1 MCGLAGFFSP
11 QGFHQAAA
19 AAVVTRM
26 RGTLVHRGPD
36 DAGSWLDGD
45 AGIALAHR
53 RLSILDLSPAGH
65 QPMQSTSGRFVL
77 VFNGE
82 VYNHLDIRRKLEEA
96 RQVPTGWRGHSDTE
110 TLLAAIEQWG
120 LEQALRQ
127 CVGMFALALWDRQ
140 ERALALARDR
150 MGEKPLFYGWQG
162 NVLLFGSEL
171 KALRAHPK
179 FRSEIERN
187 ALPAYLRHGYIPAPW
202 SIWQGIRKLTPG
214 CVVRFGG
221 GDLGTLPEPKPYWSL
236 ADAIAAGKAD
246 PFRGSDKD
254 AIDQLERQLRD
265 AVAGQMVADVPLGA
279 FLSGGI
285 DSSTVVALMQAQ
297 SSRPV
302 KTFTIGFSE
311 AGYNEAEHARAVAR
325 HLGTEHTELY
335 VDAAQAMALISDL
348 PTIYDEPFGDS
359 SAIPTH
365 LVSRLAR
372 QHVAVSL
379 SGDGGDELF
388 GGYGRYF
395 NQKGVLI
402 WRAARALPAPLRALA
417 VSLLRSGSFLLLD
430 DVLNAINCAL
440 RRPVGRSLSARANL
454 IAVLANCVSREDF
467 YTAMTSQWHQ
477 PPVASLGE
485 SSDWM
490 RPAQHLGLLSN
501 PVERMMLTDSLTY
514 LPDDILAK
522 VDRAAMA
529 VSLETRVPMLDHRVV
544 ELAWRLPY
552 EMKVHDGHGKWL
564 LRQVLYRH
572 VPREIVDRP
581 KMGFGVPIG
590 EWLRGPLRDWA
601 EDLLDESKLT
611 SQGLFDPKPIRARW
625 KQHIEGQQNW
635 RDSLWL
641 VLMFQSW
648 LKESELTLP

>member
-1 MCGLAGFFSP
+1 MSP
-11 QGFHQAAA
+11 QGFHQADAA
-19 AAVVTRM
+19 AMVTRM
-26 RGTLVHRGPD
+26 RDTLAHRGPD
-36 DAGSWLDGD
+36 DAGSWLDGE

-65 QPMQSTSGRFVL
+65 QPMQSISGRFVL

-82 VYNHLDIRRKLEEA
+82 VYNHLDIRRKLEKA
-96 RQVPTGWRGHSDTE
+96 YQGPTGWRGHSDTE

-120 LEQALRQ
+120 LEQTLQQ
-127 CVGMFALALWDRQ
+127 CVGMFALALWDRH
-140 ERALALARDR
+140 ERALSLARDR

-162 NVLLFGSEL
+162 DVLLFGSEL

-202 SIWQGIRKLTPG
+202 SIWRGIRKLTPG

-221 GDLGTLPEPKPYWSL
+221 GDLGMLPEPKPYWSL
-236 ADAIAAGKAD
+236 ADAIVAGKAD

-254 AIDQLERQLRD
+254 AIDELERQLRG

-297 SSRPV
+297 SRRPV

-311 AGYNEAEHARAVAR
+311 AGYNEAEHARAVAK

-335 VDAAQAMALISDL
+335 VDASQAMAVIPDL
-348 PTIYDEPFGDS
+348 PSMYDEPFGDS

-365 LVSRLAR
+365 LVSHLAR
-372 QHVAVSL
+372 EHVAVSL

-395 NQKGVLI
+395 DHKGERI
-402 WRAARALPAPLRALA
+402 WRASRSLPAPMRALA
-417 VSLLRSGSFLLLD
+417 VSLVRSGVFSLAD
-430 DVLNAINCAL
+430 DAL
-440 RRPVGRSLSARANL
+440 HVVGRKLHRPNRRSLSAKTDL
-454 IAVLANCVSREDF
+454 IAALAGCPTQDDYYRV
-467 YTAMTSQWHQ
+467 MMSQWQ
-477 PPVASLGE
+477 SPPVVHQSEASDSR
-485 SSDWM
+485 SS
-490 RPAQHLGLLSN
+490 AQHVHLPTNL
-501 PVERMMLTDSLTY
+501 VERMMFTDSLTY

-544 ELAWRLPY
+544 ELVWRLPY
-552 EMKVHDGHGKWL
+552 EMKVRGGQTKWL

-572 VPREIVDRP
+572 VPRTIIDRP
-581 KMGFGVPIG
+581 KMGFAVPIS
-590 EWLRGPLRDWA
+590 EWLRGPLRNWA
-601 EDLLDESKLT
+601 DDLLNESKLT

-625 KQHIEGQQNW
+625 QQHVEGRHNW

-641 VLMFQSW
+641 VLMFQAW
-648 LKESELTLP
+648 LKTAEAEN

>member
-1 MCGLAGFFSP
+1 MCGLAGFLFP
-11 QGFHQAAA
+11 QGFHQADA

-26 RGTLVHRGPD
+26 RDTLAHRGPD
-36 DAGSWLDGD
+36 DAGSWLDGG

-82 VYNHLDIRRKLEEA
+82 VYNHLDIRRKLEKA
-96 RQVPTGWRGHSDTE
+96 GQGSTRWRGHSDTE
-110 TLLAAIEQWG
+110 TLLAAIEQSG
-120 LEQALRQ
+120 LEQTLRQ

-140 ERALALARDR
+140 ERELALARDR
-150 MGEKPLFYGWQG
+150 MGEKPLFYGWHG
-162 NVLLFGSEL
+162 DVLLFGSEL

-187 ALPAYLRHGYIPAPW
+187 AVPAYLRHGYIPAPW

-236 ADAIAAGKAD
+236 ADAIAAGKTD

-254 AIDQLERQLRD
+254 AIDELERQLRD
-265 AVAGQMVADVPLGA
+265 AIAGQMVADVPLGA

-335 VDAAQAMALISDL
+335 VDAAQARAVIPDL
-348 PTIYDEPFGDS
+348 PSMYDEPFGDS

-365 LVSRLAR
+365 LVSHLAR

-395 NQKGVLI
+395 NHTGERI
-402 WRAARALPAPLRALA
+402 WRATRSLPVPLRALA
-417 VSLLRSGSFLLLD
+417 VSLVRSGVFSLAD
-430 DVLNAINCAL
+430 DALHAIGRPL
-440 RRPVGRSLSARANL
+440 RRPNRRSLSAKTDL
-454 IAVLANCVSREDF
+454 IAALAGCQTQDDYYRV
-467 YTAMTSQWHQ
+467 MMSQWQ
-477 PPVASLGE
+477 SPPVVHQSEASDSR
-485 SSDWM
+485 SSA
-490 RPAQHLGLLSN
+490 RHVHPLTNL
-501 PVERMMLTDSLTY
+501 VERMMFTDSLTY

-529 VSLETRVPMLDHRVV
+529 VSLETRVPILDHRVV

-552 EMKVHDGHGKWL
+552 EMKVRHGQGKWA

-572 VPREIVDRP
+572 VPPALIERP
-581 KMGFGVPIG
+581 KMGFGVPVDQ
-590 EWLRGPLRDWA
+590 WLRGPLRGWA
-601 EDLLDESKLT
+601 EDLLSEDRLVA
-611 SQGLFDPKPIRARW
+611 QGFLDPRPIRRRW
-625 KQHIEGQQNW
+625 HQHVIGRDNW

-641 VLMFQSW
+641 VLMWQAW
-648 LKESELTLP
+648 MQANQVAQ

>member
-1 MCGLAGFFSP
+1 MCGLAGFFSS
-11 QGFHQAAA
+11 QGFHLADAS
-19 AAVVTRM
+19 AVMARM
-26 RGTLVHRGPD
+26 GNTLAHRGPD

-45 AGIALAHR
+45 AGIALVHR

-65 QPMQSTSGRFVL
+65 QPMQSISGRFVL

-82 VYNHLDIRRKLEEA
+82 VYNHLDIRQKLEKA
-96 RQVPTGWRGHSDTE
+96 HQAPTGWRGHSDTE

-120 LEQALRQ
+120 LEQTLRQ

-162 NVLLFGSEL
+162 DVLLFGSEL
-171 KALRAHPK
+171 KTLRAHPK

-214 CVVRFGG
+214 CTVRFWSGNL
-221 GDLGTLPEPKPYWSL
+221 DVLQEPKPYWSL
-236 ADAIAAGKAD
+236 ADTVAAGKAD

-254 AIDQLERQLRD
+254 AIDELERKLRG
-265 AVAGQMVADVPLGA
+265 AVAGQMVADVQLGA

-297 SSRPV
+297 SSRPI

-311 AGYNEAEHARAVAR
+311 AGYNEAEHARAVAK

-335 VDAAQAMALISDL
+335 VDAAQARAVIPDL
-348 PTIYDEPFGDS
+348 PSMYDEPFGDS

-365 LVSRLAR
+365 LVSQLAR
-372 QHVAVSL
+372 QRVAVSL

-395 NQKGVLI
+395 NQKGEHL
-402 WRAARALPAPLRALA
+402 WRAIRSLPAPLRALT
-417 VSLLRSGSFLLLD
+417 VCLVRSNVFSLADDALLTVGRTLG
-430 DVLNAINCAL
+430 
-440 RRPVGRSLSARANL
+440 RPLVRSLSAKTDLIAALARCRTQDDYYRVMMSQWQSAPVVHHGEPYEGHLSLQHPHLRTNL
-454 IAVLANCVSREDF
+454 I
-467 YTAMTSQWHQ
+467 
-477 PPVASLGE
+477 
-485 SSDWM
+485 
-490 RPAQHLGLLSN
+490 
-501 PVERMMLTDSLTY
+501 ERMMFTDSLTY

-522 VDRAAMA
+522 LDRAAMA

-552 EMKVHDGHGKWL
+552 QMKVRDGQGKWA
-564 LRQVLYRH
+564 LRQVLYRY
-572 VPREIVDRP
+572 VPSALIDRP
-581 KMGFGVPIG
+581 KMGFGVPVG
-590 EWLRGPLRDWA
+590 EWLRGPLREWA
-601 EDLLDESKLT
+601 EDMLDESKLT
-611 SQGLFDPKPIRARW
+611 SQGLLDPRPIRMRW
-625 KQHIEGQQNW
+625 KQHISGAQNC

-641 VLMFQSW
+641 VLMFQAW
-648 LKESELTLP
+648 LQTVET

>member
-11 QGFHQAAA
+11 QGFHQAEA

-26 RGTLVHRGPD
+26 RDSLAHRGPD
-36 DAGSWLDGD
+36 DAGSWLEGG

-65 QPMQSTSGRFVL
+65 QPMQSISGRFVL

-82 VYNHLDIRRKLEEA
+82 VYNHLDIRRKLEKA
-96 RQVPTGWRGHSDTE
+96 GQGPTGWRGHSDTE

-120 LEQALRQ
+120 LEQTLRQ

-140 ERALALARDR
+140 ERALSLARDR

-162 NVLLFGSEL
+162 DVLLFGSEL

-179 FRSEIERN
+179 FRSEIDRN

-202 SIWQGIRKLTPG
+202 SIWRGIRKLTPG

-221 GDLGTLPEPKPYWSL
+221 GDLGMLPEPKPYWSL
-236 ADAIAAGKAD
+236 ADAVAVGKAD

-254 AIDQLERQLRD
+254 AIDELERQLRG

-311 AGYNEAEHARAVAR
+311 ADYNEAEHARAVAK

-335 VDAAQAMALISDL
+335 VDAAQARAVIPNLQSM
-348 PTIYDEPFGDS
+348 YDEPFGDS

-365 LVSRLAR
+365 LVSHLAR

-395 NQKGVLI
+395 NHKGERI
-402 WRAARALPAPLRALA
+402 WRASRSLPAPLRALA
-417 VSLLRSGSFLLLD
+417 VSLVRSGVFSLAD
-430 DVLNAINCAL
+430 DALHVLGRPL
-440 RRPVGRSLSARANL
+440 RRPNRRSLSAKTDL
-454 IAVLANCVSREDF
+454 IAALAGCPTQDDYYRV
-467 YTAMTSQWHQ
+467 MMSQWQ
-477 PPVASLGE
+477 SPPVLHQSEASDSR
-485 SSDWM
+485 SS
-490 RPAQHLGLLSN
+490 AQLLHLPTNL
-501 PVERMMLTDSLTY
+501 VERMMITDSLTY

-529 VSLETRVPMLDHRVV
+529 VSLETRVPMLDHRVL
-544 ELAWRLPY
+544 ELVWRLPY
-552 EMKVHDGHGKWL
+552 EMKVRDGQKKWL

-572 VPREIVDRP
+572 VPRTIIDRP

-590 EWLRGPLRDWA
+590 EWLRGPLRNWA
-601 EDLLDESKLT
+601 EDLLNESKLT

-625 KQHIEGQQNW
+625 QQHVEGRQNW

-641 VLMFQSW
+641 VLMFQAW
-648 LKESELTLP
+648 LKTAEAEN

>member
-1 MCGLAGFFSP
+1 MCGLAGFLSP
-11 QGFHQAAA
+11 SGFHQADA

-26 RGTLVHRGPD
+26 RDTLAHRGPD
-36 DAGSWLDGD
+36 DAGSWLDGE
-45 AGIALAHR
+45 AGIALTHR

-65 QPMQSTSGRFVL
+65 QPMQSTSGRFML
-77 VFNGE
+77 IFNGE
-82 VYNHLDIRRKLEEA
+82 VYNHLDIRRKLEKLSHG
-96 RQVPTGWRGHSDTE
+96 PTQWRGHSDTE

-120 LEQALRQ
+120 LEQTLKQ

-140 ERALALARDR
+140 ERALSLARDR

-162 NVLLFGSEL
+162 DVLLFGSEL

-187 ALPAYLRHGYIPAPW
+187 ALPAYLRHGYIPAPC
-202 SIWQGIRKLTPG
+202 SIWRGIRKLTPG

-221 GDLGTLPEPKPYWSL
+221 GDLGMLPEPKPYWSL
-236 ADAIAAGKAD
+236 VNSIAAGKAD

-254 AIDQLERQLRD
+254 AIDALEWHLRD

-311 AGYNEAEHARAVAR
+311 AGYNEAEHARAVAK
-325 HLGTEHTELY
+325 HLGTEHTEFY
-335 VDAAQAMALISDL
+335 VDAAQARAVIPDL
-348 PTIYDEPFGDS
+348 TFMYDEPFGDS

-365 LVSRLAR
+365 LVSKLAR
-372 QHVAVSL
+372 KYVAVSL

-395 NQKGVLI
+395 NNKGERI

-417 VSLLRSGSFLLLD
+417 VSLVRSGSFLVLD
-430 DVLNAINCAL
+430 DVLKAINSAL
-440 RRPVGRSLSARANL
+440 RRPVRQSLGARANL
-454 IAVLANCVSREDF
+454 VASLANCVSREDF
-467 YTAMTSQWHQ
+467 YNIMTSQWHQ
-477 PPVASLGE
+477 PPVASLGK
-485 SSDWM
+485 SSNWS
-490 RPAQHLGLLSN
+490 RPVQHLDLLSN
-501 PVERMMLTDSLTY
+501 SVEHMMLTDSLTY

-552 EMKVHDGHGKWL
+552 EKKVRDGQGKWL

-590 EWLRGPLRDWA
+590 DWLRGPLRDWA

-611 SQGLFDPKPIRARW
+611 SQGLFDPKPIRVRW
-625 KQHIEGQQNW
+625 KQHLEGQNNW

-641 VLMFQSW
+641 VLMFQAW
-648 LKESELTLP
+648 HRTAFEVN

>member
-1 MCGLAGFFSP
+1 MCGLAGFLSP
-11 QGFHQAAA
+11 QGFHQDEAVT
-19 AAVVTRM
+19 VVTRM
-26 RGTLVHRGPD
+26 RETLAHRGPD
-36 DAGSWLDGD
+36 DAGSWLDGE

-65 QPMQSTSGRFVL
+65 QPMQSVSGRFVL

-82 VYNHLDIRRKLEEA
+82 VYNHLEIRRKLAEA
-96 RQVPTGWRGHSDTE
+96 GRGPASWRGHSDTE

-120 LEQALRQ
+120 LEQTLRQ

-162 NVLLFGSEL
+162 DVLLFGSEL

-179 FRSEIERN
+179 FRSEIEGN

-202 SIWQGIRKLTPG
+202 SIWRGIFKLTPG
-214 CVVRFGG
+214 CVVHFKGY
-221 GDLGTLPEPKPYWSL
+221 DLGTLTEPKPYWSL

-246 PFRGSDKD
+246 PFQGSDKD
-254 AIDQLERQLRD
+254 AIDALERQLQV
-265 AVAGQMVADVPLGA
+265 AIAGQMVADVPLGA

-285 DSSTVVALMQAQ
+285 DSSTVVALMQAR
-297 SSRPV
+297 SRRPV
-302 KTFTIGFSE
+302 KTFTIGFRE
-311 AGYNEAEHARAVAR
+311 AGYNEAEHARAVAK

-335 VDAAQAMALISDL
+335 VDAAQARSVIPELTCM
-348 PTIYDEPFGDS
+348 YDEPFGDS

-365 LVSRLAR
+365 LVSQLAR

-388 GGYGRYF
+388 GGYNRYF
-395 NQKGVLI
+395 NLKGERI
-402 WRAARALPAPLRALA
+402 WRAARSMPEPFRALA
-417 VSLLRSGSFLLLD
+417 VSLVRYGSFHALD
-430 DVLNAINCAL
+430 EALKVINSAL
-440 RRPVGRSLSARANL
+440 RRPVGRSLGARANL
-454 IAVLANCVSREDF
+454 FADLANCLNREDL
-467 YTAMTSQWHQ
+467 YIAMTSQWHQ
-477 PPVASLGE
+477 PPVASLVE
-485 SSDWM
+485 SSDWR
-490 RPAQHLGLLSN
+490 RPAQPLDLLSN
-501 PVERMMLTDSLTY
+501 PVEHMMLTDSLTY
-514 LPDDILAK
+514 LPDDILTK

-529 VSLETRVPMLDHRVV
+529 VSLETRVPILDHRVV

-552 EMKVHDGHGKWL
+552 EKKVRDGEGKWL

-625 KQHIEGQQNW
+625 KQHVAGQHNW

-641 VLMFQSW
+641 VLMFQAW
-648 LKESELTLP
+648 HRKAKEVN

>member
-1 MCGLAGFFSP
+1 MSP
-11 QGFHQAAA
+11 QGFHQADA

-26 RGTLVHRGPD
+26 RDTLAHRGPD
-36 DAGSWLDGD
+36 DAGSWLDGGV
-45 AGIALAHR
+45 GIALAHR

-65 QPMQSTSGRFVL
+65 QPMQSISGRFVL

-82 VYNHLDIRRKLEEA
+82 VYNHLDIRRKLEKA
-96 RQVPTGWRGHSDTE
+96 GQGSTGWRGHSDTE

-120 LEQALRQ
+120 LEQTLRQ

-162 NVLLFGSEL
+162 DVLLFGSEL

-179 FRSEIERN
+179 FRSEIDRN
-187 ALPAYLRHGYIPAPW
+187 VLPAYLRHGYIPAPW
-202 SIWQGIRKLTPG
+202 SIWRGIRKLTPG
-214 CVVRFGG
+214 CLVRFSGCDPG
-221 GDLGTLPEPKPYWSL
+221 MLPEPKPYWSL
-236 ADAIAAGKAD
+236 ADAVAAGKAD

-254 AIDQLERQLRD
+254 AIDELERKLRG
-265 AVAGQMVADVPLGA
+265 AIAGQMVADVPLGA

-325 HLGTEHTELY
+325 HLGTDHTELY
-335 VDAAQAMALISDL
+335 VDAAQARAVIPDL
-348 PTIYDEPFGDS
+348 PSMYDEPFGDS

-365 LVSRLAR
+365 LVSHLAR
-372 QHVAVSL
+372 EHVAVSL

-395 NQKGVLI
+395 NHKGERI
-402 WRAARALPAPLRALA
+402 WRASRSLPAPLRALA
-417 VSLLRSGSFLLLD
+417 VSLVRSGVFSLAD
-430 DVLNAINCAL
+430 DALHVIGRPL
-440 RRPVGRSLSARANL
+440 RRSNRRSFSVKTDL
-454 IAVLANCVSREDF
+454 IAGLAGCVTQED
-467 YTAMTSQWHQ
+467 YYRVMMSQWQ
-477 PPVASLGE
+477 SPPVVHQSEASDSR
-485 SSDWM
+485 SS
-490 RPAQHLGLLSN
+490 AQLVHLPTNL
-501 PVERMMLTDSLTY
+501 VERMMITDSLTY

-529 VSLETRVPMLDHRVV
+529 ISLETRVPMLDHRVV

-552 EMKVHDGHGKWL
+552 EMKARDGQGKWL

-572 VPREIVDRP
+572 VPRTIIERP
-581 KMGFGVPIG
+581 KMGFGVPIS
-590 EWLRGPLRDWA
+590 EWLRGPLRAWA
-601 EDLLDESKLT
+601 EDLLNESKLT

-625 KQHIEGQQNW
+625 QQHVEGRQNW

-641 VLMFQSW
+641 VLMFQAW
-648 LKESELTLP
+648 LQTAEAEN